1 MIKNTN
7 VKQSHPPAGSITNP
21 AQVRALASPTRQD
34 IVDALESAGPCSIA
48 ALALLLNRPADSL
61 YFHIRRLLKVGLVIE
76 SDRRKD
82 GRHVFAMYDVCGR
95 PLRLSYDPPVRRADI
110 ARVVGAALRL
120 GIRDFNRALSDSGR
134 SRPTSGPARELWGG
148 RAKGWVTPD
157 QLARINALIGELLAL
172 TRGGSP
178 DAPNATPISLS
189 FVLAPAPA
197 PRAAKAGKPKRPS
210 RQIRS
215 TR

>member
-1 MIKNTN
+1 M
-7 VKQSHPPAGSITNP
+7 
-21 AQVRALASPTRQD
+21 RQE

-48 ALALLLNRPADSL
+48 ALAAILNRPADSL

-82 GRHVFAMYDVCGR
+82 GRHVFAMYDVCAR
-95 PLRLSYDPPVRRADI
+95 PLQLTYDPPVRRADI

-120 GIRDFNRALSDSGR
+120 GIRDFNRALSDSGER
-134 SRPTSGPARELWGG
+134 WRTSGPARELWGG

-157 QLARINALIGELLAL
+157 QLTRINALIGELLAL

-178 DAPNATPISLS
+178 DAPNATPVSLG

-197 PRAAKAGKPKRPS
+197 VRARKAGKLNRSP